1 MRQFRSVND
10 YIVDNRYPFK
20 RYDTFVAAA
29 RDNNVDLHIKTSER
43 EKERER
49 FVPISQI
56 YRKFYLSGATT
67 IESFSPRNRAKST
80 IN

>member
-43 EKERER
+43 EKEREKDLFLYHR
-49 FVPISQI
+49 FTENFI
-56 YRKFYLSGATT
+56 
-67 IESFSPRNRAKST
+67 
-80 IN
+80 